1 MKKQKICCGLD
12 VHKDIIFAS
21 IYSKNGYGEVKEF
34 TTMTFSIRALCEW
47 LKSHGVTKV
56 AMEST
61 GIYWVPIWNI
71 MEEYDFEL
79 LLVNPYLIKQMP
91 GRKSDVKDAQW
102 ISQLLFKDML
112 RGSLIPSQSIRTL
125 RQYSRAYVK
134 KQQAITRVV
143 QGLERILE
151 TANIRLTSIVS
162 RIESKSVLDIIELII
177 AGETNPDV
185 LITKVHA
192 RIKNSKA
199 EKVRQSLEGNILK
212 EHRFLLKQKMEEYR
226 LLHHQSEE
234 LEQEMLSICKE
245 QFEQEMELLKT
256 MPGVGDIAAVQIIAE
271 TGCNMDAFETSN
283 KLAKWCGLCPRN
295 DESAGKIKSKATTKG
310 SKHLRAIMV
319 QSAWAGSRTKGSYF
333 QTKFQY
339 LVVRKGSK
347 KALIAIARKQLTVIW
362 NILKYKEKYDKD
374 KQPVLSVE
382 QLKAKKKYLEKELKK
397 LSFLEEKQ

>member
-21 IYSKNGYGEVKEF
+21 IYNKNGYGEVKEF
-34 TTMTFSIRALCEW
+34 NTMTFSIRALCDW
-47 LKSHGVTKV
+47 LKSQGVTKI

-61 GIYWVPIWNI
+61 GIYWIPIWNI

-162 RIESKSVLDIIELII
+162 RIESKSVLDIVDLII
-177 AGETNPDV
+177 AGETNPDI
-185 LITKVHA
+185 LITKVHT

-199 EKVRQSLEGNILK
+199 EKVRQSLEGNIQK
-212 EHRFLLKQKMEEYR
+212 EHQFLLKQKMEEYR
-226 LLHHQSEE
+226 LLHKQSDE
-234 LEQEMLSICKE
+234 LEKEMMAICKE
-245 QFEQEMELLKT
+245 QFEQEMDLLKT

-319 QSAWAGSRTKGSYF
+319 QTAWAGSRTKESYF
-333 QTKFQY
+333 QTKFQH

-362 NILKYKEKYDKD
+362 NMLKYKEKYDKD
-374 KQPVLSVE
+374 KQPVLSIE
-382 QLKAKKKYLEKELKK
+382 QLKAKKKYLEKELNK